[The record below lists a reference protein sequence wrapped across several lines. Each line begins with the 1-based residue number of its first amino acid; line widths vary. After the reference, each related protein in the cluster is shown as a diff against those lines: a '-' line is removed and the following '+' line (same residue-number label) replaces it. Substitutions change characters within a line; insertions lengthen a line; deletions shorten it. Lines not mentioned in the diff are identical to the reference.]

1 MADSDEEEVSFERTN
16 EDGAKGGKARVGQD
30 EVKNKKPEG
39 NDVDPKV
46 SVIVTEDPPTL
57 TSCSSSDSDGKLM
70 TEEGGDKES
79 DKKEEKSAFEKLAD
93 NVKDT
98 SGWGWNT
105 LSTWGTSVFSTAS
118 SSVSTFTTQVGEG
131 FHQVMETVESKLADP
146 EPEEPEEVPSP
157 GGSSTVES
165 EPTDQVIDR
174 APEPHPIEVV
184 DPVVAGEGGGEAEA
198 AAVEDESG
206 KQGWFAGWGASLS
219 DVMNKTT
226 SVVQHTVEQ
235 TTNVSKKVVSSGL
248 DVLETIGKKTYD
260 VIAEGDHG
268 LKKTIERTRKNN
280 PNLSQALREAK
291 EEAEEKT
298 KEEEAF
304 MESRKCHYGAQFDDF
319 QGLVQLE
326 ALEMLS
332 SMSEGKVRGLLD
344 ILPREAA
351 DALRADLTRIKLTFE
366 ETSPDNDDDD
376 LMDHDFHQLLMDY
389 VGQLSLNVS
398 IQKLLQSQ
406 VKSRQ
411 WLTEYDKRL
420 KDDAGAERSPK
431 EVHERAIQAMAEF
444 TANSIE
450 HFHRAGQLILQ
461 DKTIPVTLYPSM
473 ANSLSSLTKVLC
485 KEITWQSTL
494 FVSSL
499 TASVIGSDEPV
510 TETITNVY
518 LEASNSST
526 YVQNGFQLLLPI
538 IQLAT
543 IQAHP
548 TCQRLAAK

>member
-1 MADSDEEEVSFERTN
+1 MADAQEGVSFEGAD
-16 EDGAKGGKARVGQD
+16 EDAGKGGKAKATKD
-30 EVKNKKPEG
+30 ETKKILGERDG
-39 NDVDPKV
+39 DKV
-46 SVIVTEDPPTL
+46 QVVVTEDPPTL
-57 TSCSSSDSDGKLM
+57 TSCSSSDSDGKPV
-70 TEEGGDKES
+70 TEEDCDKES
-79 DKKEEKSAFEKLAD
+79 DKKEPKSAFEKLAD

-105 LSTWGTSVFSTAS
+105 FSTWGTSVFSTAS

-131 FHQVMETVESKLADP
+131 LHQVLETVESKLMEP
-146 EPEEPEEVPSP
+146 EPEDTPSP
-157 GGSSTVES
+157 AGSSPVDS
-165 EPTDQVIDR
+165 EPANQVIDR
-174 APEPHPIEVV
+174 SPEPHPIET
-184 DPVVAGEGGGEAEA
+184 DPVVVGEAEA
-198 AAVEDESG
+198 AAVAEDESG
-206 KQGWFAGWGASLS
+206 KQGGWFAGWGASLNE
-219 DVMNKTT
+219 VVNKTT
-226 SVVQHTVEQ
+226 SVVQQTVEQ

-260 VIAEGDHG
+260 VIAEGDYG
-268 LKKTIERTRKNN
+268 LKKTIERTNKNK

-291 EEAEEKT
+291 EEAEEKA
-298 KEEEAF
+298 KEEEEF
-304 MESRKCHYGAQFDDF
+304 LESRKCHYGAQFDDF

-351 DALRADLTRIKLTFE
+351 DALKADLTRIKLTFE

-398 IQKLLQSQ
+398 IQKLLQCQ
-406 VKSRQ
+406 AKSRQ
-411 WLTEYDKRL
+411 WLTDYDKRT
-420 KDDAGAERSPK
+420 KDDAERSPK

-473 ANSLSSLTKVLC
+473 AISLSSLTKVLC
-485 KEITWQSTL
+485 KEVTWQSTL
-494 FVSSL
+494 FVSCL
-499 TASVIGSDEPV
+499 TASVTGSDQPV

-526 YVQNGFQLLLPI
+526 YIQNGFQLLLPI

-548 TCQRLAAK
+548 TCQGLAGK